1 MTTKVSCPDLRIKN
15 TYVAQLNSKSNQ
27 IASPS
32 GPSCSDIQKPWHRQ
46 CLMQW
51 LQQIISS
58 RIALCISV
66 KTRSSKPEIQTDT
79 HLKTN
84 TLTCAVVAA
93 TSMQKKTS
101 ACTWLY
107 QVRASCRSPHSSTPC
122 DTLSWHP
129 KRHPLSS
136 SWGKRQDPGPV
147 TLAWPRS
154 WTYSVPKSTLHT
166 ARLHCRGWR
175 PSWWIHG
182 KTVPCPSISSAWS
195 SCLPTIW
202 CLAHALGKAQLGPC
216 HRTCSWGTNSCHS
229 NPLDSV
235 ESSMGF
241 PKGDLGTMAVRRPQE
256 YIPNPKSGIRSGGF
270 SLVRFCKL
278 VCLPCEVWNRC

>member
-93 TSMQKKTS
+93 TSMQKKHQHAHGFNRSGLLVEVHIHQLPAIRCRGTQKGFHS
-101 ACTWLY
+101 HLLEESGKIRGLWL
-107 QVRASCRSPHSSTPC
+107 
-122 DTLSWHP
+122 
-129 KRHPLSS
+129 
-136 SWGKRQDPGPV
+136 
-147 TLAWPRS
+147 WP
-154 WTYSVPKSTLHT
+154 YSVPKSTLHT

-278 VCLPCEVWNRC
+278 VYHGRCRTGVKEEDLW